1 MACARSPLRGRPTP
15 PAGASRDRYQAHER
29 RTRFGTHVRNVGDAI
44 RRGGEAP
51 ADAAA
56 RYRMGGFRAEG
67 GCRRGALAFAPPAAA
82 QRHIRWRLQDG
93 NDVAPVHAAP
103 DRLEFTAL
111 ATPPWPRTGDGREI
125 CHSAIAQPSSRN
137 HSTRP
142 CAPVQEIPLAVL
154 SDILALLD
162 KWPLWKRMTEAP
174 SRIDDLE
181 KRLAALEATPK
192 RAPGKTCKACGEPAM
207 RLTASV
213 ADPIMGDL
221 G

>member
-1 MACARSPLRGRPTP
+1 M
-15 PAGASRDRYQAHER
+15 
-29 RTRFGTHVRNVGDAI
+29 
-44 RRGGEAP
+44 
-51 ADAAA
+51 
-56 RYRMGGFRAEG
+56 
-67 GCRRGALAFAPPAAA
+67 
-82 QRHIRWRLQDG
+82 
-93 NDVAPVHAAP
+93 
-103 DRLEFTAL
+103 
-111 ATPPWPRTGDGREI
+111 
-125 CHSAIAQPSSRN
+125 
-137 HSTRP
+137 
-142 CAPVQEIPLAVL
+142 AVL

-221 G
+221 GAKVETWTCSACSFAENITST